1 MTATETERGVR
12 PGGRRPVTATGGR
25 AIGTA
30 QLYRTSIGKKSIMA
44 GSGLI
49 LVLFVI
55 GHMLGNLHTFQG
67 PNQLNDYGDF
77 LRRMGEPLFPRSLLL
92 WIVRVVVATA
102 FVLHVYFAIDLSVKS
117 RRARRARYAHP
128 DHVQADIPAVTMRW
142 GGLALG
148 LFVVFHLANLTWGWV
163 HPSFTYVRGDV
174 YNNVVG
180 TFNVEWITAVYLA
193 AMVALCLH
201 IYHGAWS
208 MFQTFGVNNQR
219 WDTIIRRTAGTVAVV
234 VFLGYLSVPIGVL
247 TGLVS

>member
-1 MTATETERGVR
+1 MTATETARTAR
-12 PGGRRPVTATGGR
+12 PGSPRPAGRPAGPVA
-25 AIGTA
+25 AA
-30 QLYRTSIGKKSIMA
+30 PFYRSSIGKKAIMA
-44 GSGLI
+44 GSGLV
-49 LVLFVI
+49 LLLFVI

-67 PNQLNDYGDF
+67 PNQLDSYGDF
-77 LRRMGEPLFPRSLLL
+77 LRRMGEPLLPRSLAL

-102 FVLHVYFAIDLSVKS
+102 FLLHVYFAIDLSVRS
-117 RRARRARYAHP
+117 RRARQARYAHP
-128 DHVQADIPAVTMRW
+128 DHVQADPAAVSMRW

-163 HPSFTYVRGDV
+163 HPNFTYIRGGV

-180 TFNVEWITAVYLA
+180 SFKVWWITGIYLA

-208 MFQTFGVNNQR
+208 IFQTFGVNSRR
-219 WDTIIRRTAGTVAVV
+219 WDNLIRRSAGAVAVV
-234 VFLGYLSVPIGVL
+234 VFLGYISVPIGVV